1 VHGHSDELCEHE
13 GMKRREIMDLQVL
26 RKRRREETMYEAQ
39 QNRLAKASLVS
50 RRRCGAGGKEVEG
63 S

>member
-1 VHGHSDELCEHE
+1 
-13 GMKRREIMDLQVL
+13 MDLQV

-50 RRRCGAGGKEVEG
+50 RMGCGVGGKEVEE

>member
-1 VHGHSDELCEHE
+1 MHGHSDELCEHE
-13 GMKRREIMDLQVL
+13 GMKRREIMDLQV
-26 RKRRREETMYEAQ
+26 RKRRRKETMYEAQ

-50 RRRCGAGGKEVEG
+50 RRRCGAGGKEVEE

>member
-1 VHGHSDELCEHE
+1 
-13 GMKRREIMDLQVL
+13 MKRREIMDLQVL

-50 RRRCGAGGKEVEG
+50 RRRCGAGGKEVEE

>member
-1 VHGHSDELCEHE
+1 
-13 GMKRREIMDLQVL
+13 MDLQV

-39 QNRLAKASLVS
+39 QHRLAKVSLVS
-50 RRRCGAGGKEVEG
+50 RRRCGAGGKVVEG

>member
-1 VHGHSDELCEHE
+1 
-13 GMKRREIMDLQVL
+13 MDMQV
-26 RKRRREETMYEAQ
+26 RKRRREETLYEAQ

-50 RRRCGAGGKEVEG
+50 RMRYGAGGKEVEE